1 MVKKTKKEYKPSAK
15 IKASIKSILEF
26 NTKAMKAENL
36 ATERNTDFIVK
47 FYDVL
52 KSVKGAERKY
62 ILNTV
67 LDSLDKSKAKWIKA
81 LINKLLKDDGE
92 LNQWLIDNPNKKA
105 NDFIR
110 NRKLGEKEKAQ
121 QFQTRKRNANPKK
134 SKKLDLSPVPEVE
147 AVRTEVINLVAN
159 KLDYLDQEKLKPFID
174 KLFEAATLEHH
185 QDSANTVL
193 KSMGI
198 IDKNVKLHKKSA

>member
-92 LNQWLIDNPNKKA
+92 LNQW
-105 NDFIR
+105 F
-110 NRKLGEKEKAQ
+110 
-121 QFQTRKRNANPKK
+121 KRENVTPTPKK
-134 SKKLDLSPVPEVE
+134 
-147 AVRTEVINLVAN
+147 VRNLT
-159 KLDYLDQEKLKPFID
+159 YHPFP
-174 KLFEAATLEHH
+174 
-185 QDSANTVL
+185 
-193 KSMGI
+193 KSRP
-198 IDKNVKLHKKSA
+198 